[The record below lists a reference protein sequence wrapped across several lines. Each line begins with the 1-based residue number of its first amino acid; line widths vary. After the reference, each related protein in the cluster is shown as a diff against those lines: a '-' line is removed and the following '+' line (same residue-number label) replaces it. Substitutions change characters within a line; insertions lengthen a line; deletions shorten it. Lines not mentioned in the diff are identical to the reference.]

1 MDTIKVSRIAI
12 NWHNV
17 KGYINDDIPTCN
29 MPAVQQ
35 NFNDLLV
42 DLGLNVDDSFYAY
55 LIGCQWVATNGT
67 KWLSLREYLLHIDR
81 DGNVWDA
88 SEYKKMSH
96 IKH

>member
-17 KGYINDDIPTCN
+17 KGYINDDISTCD